1 MSVLCIETGGR
12 SKYNSKINEKEI
24 AIAQKVRE
32 GNLGCVEGFDEIK
45 GDNMKKKFEH
55 IIHGG
60 DYNPDHWLKHP
71 EVIDKDF
78 ELMPKAGFNSATIG
92 VFAWKE
98 LEPEEGIY
106 NFGWLDNIMDRLA
119 EKGMTAVLATP
130 SGGRPYWMDR
140 DHPEVLRVSDMR
152 VRNLHGIRH
161 NHCLTSPYYRKKVH
175 EMNTRLA
182 ERYKDHPALGM
193 WHIGNEFQ
201 GECYCDLCQN
211 AFRDWLRK
219 KYHND
224 INELNEQWWTY
235 VWSHKFSDFDEI
247 EAPSPRGEFLIHGMN
262 LDWKRFSTA
271 QTVSFIENETEPL
284 KRITPDIPVTTNL
297 MGRSDTIDQWKIAG
311 VLDAVSLDS
320 YPEWGKYGETNER
333 VAQNTALTLDINRSL
348 IKNQP
353 FYLMEST
360 PSLVN
365 WYDVNKL
372 KKPGMHELASIQAI
386 AHGSDSVQYF
396 QWRGARGASEKF
408 HGTVV
413 GHNGRSDTRVF
424 REVASLG
431 EKLKKMDGLVG
442 SSTKAEVALV
452 YDWENKW
459 AIGNVMGF
467 TKPLDYD
474 EICEGHYIPFWQEGV
489 SVDIIS
495 MDEEIAKYKVVI
507 APFLYS
513 IRPGVA
519 ERLRKFTAEGGIL
532 VLTFGAAYVNENDL
546 CFLGGYPGGGLM
558 EVAGLEAEEIDALYP
573 EEKNELV
580 MTSENV
586 GSGWRK
592 SYSCGSLC
600 ELLKLKEGCT
610 VLAEYGDDFYKGMPA
625 VTVNSYGK
633 GQCYYIAT
641 KAENAFL
648 EDFYKSL
655 IREKNIRKN
664 MNIELPKGVT
674 VQRRENEQQ
683 MFDFVMNFN
692 DKMQMVTLEQGVQYQ
707 NLLTGEMVTGE
718 VELKGFGYVILV
730 SEK

>member
-1 MSVLCIETGGR
+1 M
-12 SKYNSKINEKEI
+12 
-24 AIAQKVRE
+24 
-32 GNLGCVEGFDEIK
+32 
-45 GDNMKKKFEH
+45 KKFER

-60 DYNPDHWLKHP
+60 DYNPDHWLNHP
-71 EVIDKDF
+71 EVIDEDF
-78 ELMPKAGFNSATIG
+78 KLMPKAGFNSATIG

-98 LEPEEGIY
+98 LEPEEGVY

-175 EMNTRLA
+175 EMNTLLA

-201 GECYCDLCQN
+201 GECYCELCQN

-235 VWSHKFSDFDEI
+235 VWSHKYSDFDEI

-271 QTVSFIENETEPL
+271 QTVSFIENEAEPL
-284 KRITPDIPVTTNL
+284 RRITPDIPVTTNL
-297 MGRSDTIDQWKIAG
+297 MGRSDTIDQWKIAE
-311 VLDAVSLDS
+311 VLDVVSLDS

-333 VAQNTALTLDINRSL
+333 VAQTTALTLDINRSL

-372 KKPGMHELASIQAI
+372 KKPGMHELASMQAI

-431 EKLKKMDGLVG
+431 EKLKKMDGIVG
-442 SSTKAEVALV
+442 SSTNAEVALA

-474 EICEGHYIPFWQEGV
+474 EICEGHYIPFWQEGI

-495 MDEEIAKYKVVI
+495 MDEEISKYKVVI

-532 VLTFGAAYVNENDL
+532 VLTFGTAYVNENDL

-580 MTSENV
+580 MTSENA

-610 VLAEYGDDFYKGMPA
+610 VLAEYGDDFYKGKPA

-664 MNIELPKGVT
+664 MSIELPKGVT
-674 VQRRENEQQ
+674 VQRRENEKQ

-692 DKMQMVTLEQGVQYQ
+692 DKMQMVTLEQDVQYQ

-718 VELKGFGYVILV
+718 VELKEFGYIILV
-730 SEK
+730 REK